1 MSAMVKA
8 AGHPL
13 GVLRQGPIRLV
24 IGAALVVSI
33 AAGGFAIGRA
43 TSDPQ
48 AVTVNAGSLSA
59 GAVHPERGTIV
70 YPRTTPAQQSAAAIR
85 DRQRHHPKEATIRIF
100 TPEQAVKDCQIHRHL
115 SC

>member
-13 GVLRQGPIRLV
+13 GVVRQGPMRLV
-24 IGAALVVSI
+24 IGAALVVGI
-33 AAGGFAIGRA
+33 AVGGFAVGRA
-43 TSDPQ
+43 TSDREAA
-48 AVTVNAGSLSA
+48 AVVGGSFSV

-70 YPRTTPAQQSAAAIR
+70 YHRTRPADASEAAIPGR
-85 DRQRHHPKEATIRIF
+85 HNHHPKVAPVQIF
-100 TPEQAVKDCQIHRHL
+100 TPEQAIKDCQIHRHL